1 MILTVGTLLTK
12 VTERLKAVDIPS
24 ARLDARLLVGYGL
37 ELSNTQLFSR
47 PERPVSDEE
56 AARVEAII
64 ARREKRE
71 PVSHIL
77 GKREFW
83 SLSFTVTADT
93 LDPRP
98 DTETLIEAVLAA
110 VPDRAAPLKILD
122 FGTGTGC
129 IPLTLLSEL
138 PNARA
143 VAVDISAAALAV
155 ARGNAAA
162 LGLSSRIAFVEGSW
176 GQGVEGRFDIIT
188 SNPPYIPEAE
198 IDALEPEV
206 AIWEPRGALAGG
218 RDGLDCYRALG
229 PDIAR
234 LLGPAGLVALE
245 VGQGQ
250 PDDVAVIM
258 AASGLVLKE
267 VRADLGGIGR
277 CLLFGRS

>member
-1 MILTVGTLLTK
+1 MILTVGVLLAK

-24 ARLDARLLVGYGL
+24 ARLDARLLVGHGL

-64 ARREKRE
+64 ARRERRE

-155 ARGNAAA
+155 ARDNAAA

-176 GQGVEGRFDIIT
+176 GQGLDGSFDIIT

-206 AIWEPRGALAGG
+206 ATWEPRGALAGG
-218 RDGLDCYRALG
+218 KDGLDCYRALG

-234 LLGPAGLVALE
+234 LLGPAGLVVLE

-250 PDDVAVIM
+250 PDDVVAIM
-258 AASGLVLKE
+258 AASGLALKE

-277 CLLFGRS
+277 CLLLGRS